1 MKENAF
7 DVPSKRLGGLKKID
21 MVQMYWNDYGSS
33 QYIDCAL
40 HLTDLKAKG
49 LIGSVALTNFNTKK
63 MEEMINKG
71 AEISSNQIQYSL
83 LDRRPDLKMNEFCK
97 ASGVK
102 LLPYGVLAGGFLSSK
117 FLETDVKDVVLDTG
131 SKRKYSSVIRL
142 SLIHI

>member
-1 MKENAF
+1 MGVRNILIM
-7 DVPSKRLGGLKKID
+7 PL
-21 MVQMYWNDYGSS
+21 Y
-33 QYIDCAL
+33 
-40 HLTDLKAKG
+40 LTDLKAKG

-102 LLPYGVLAGGFLSSK
+102 LLPHAAFSRRFFIEQVLR
-117 FLETDVKDVVLDTG
+117 D
-131 SKRKYSSVIRL
+131 
-142 SLIHI
+142 